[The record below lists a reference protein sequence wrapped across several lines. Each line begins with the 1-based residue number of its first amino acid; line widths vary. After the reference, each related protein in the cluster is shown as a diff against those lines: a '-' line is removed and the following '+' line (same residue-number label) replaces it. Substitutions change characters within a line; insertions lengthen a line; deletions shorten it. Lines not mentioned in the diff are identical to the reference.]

1 MIIKSKLEK
10 NPYLIG
16 NLKRLR
22 NTYELSQQDIADKLG
37 IDRSTYTY
45 YETGKTE
52 PSINMLSRILAIYN
66 KCYGLCLSYDDV
78 LCMVW
83 SVDLNE
89 KLDWYINSINSSD
102 IVYSN
107 CKNYL

>member
-22 NTYELSQQDIADKLG
+22 NTYELSQQDIANKLG

-45 YETGKTE
+45 YETGKNE
-52 PSINMLSRILAIYN
+52 PSINMLSNILKIYN
-66 KCYGLCLSYDDV
+66 KSYGLTLSYDDV
-78 LCMVW
+78 LCRVW
-83 SVDLNE
+83 SVKKW
-89 KLDWYINSINSSD
+89 KLS
-102 IVYSN
+102 
-107 CKNYL
+107 YLTLT

>member
-1 MIIKSKLEK
+1 MFNKQKGEHMIIKSKLEK

-22 NTYELSQQDIADKLG
+22 NTYELSQQDIANKLG

-52 PSINMLSRILAIYN
+52 PSINMLSNILEIYN
-66 KCYGLCLSYDDV
+66 KSYGLALSYDDV
-78 LCMVW
+78 LCRVW
-83 SVDLNE
+83 SVKNE
-89 KLDWYINSINSSD
+89 S
-102 IVYSN
+102 
-107 CKNYL
+107 